1 MMNRKLVLFVG
12 MVLSQ
17 VRPNGS
23 FQSQVL
29 PLSRSRP
36 AALTASRPLTP
47 VFRVCSPR
55 RPLVCSLGEDPTP
68 EQGKL
73 EQMNETYL
81 SMYSL
86 KTKTLKTKKNM
97 HLSRKIFHSTSGV
110 IMASLYEFWLSR
122 EVALLLLTPG
132 FLVFFVAET
141 FRINYPK
148 HPLSILFFRLFAR
161 LARSYEVER
170 RSGIVFYLAGVLACV
185 LFFPKPI
192 AVLSILFLA
201 FGDPFASLCGMTW
214 GALGPRFSNGKSL
227 IGSLGGLVA
236 CSFITFLYFLR
247 SLSPSLSLLGAALIG
262 GIAGNAPNALLRD

>member
-1 MMNRKLVLFVG
+1 
-12 MVLSQ
+12 
-17 VRPNGS
+17 
-23 FQSQVL
+23 
-29 PLSRSRP
+29 
-36 AALTASRPLTP
+36 
-47 VFRVCSPR
+47 
-55 RPLVCSLGEDPTP
+55 
-68 EQGKL
+68 
-73 EQMNETYL
+73 
-81 SMYSL
+81 MYSL

-161 LARSYEVER
+161 LARSYEIER

-247 SLSPSLSLLGAALIG
+247 SLSPSLSLLAAIPETLCGRIVDGKG
-262 GIAGNAPNALLRD
+262 GPIDLDDNLAIPLGSSIIMFILFKLFPLVRV